1 MFEFP
6 RAVTRT
12 AAAGMVSTIDHAA
25 TAVGVDLLRRGGSA
39 ADAAVGAN
47 AVLAVTSP
55 HACGPGGDVWAL
67 VHDSSGPPVAL
78 NAAGFAGSGAD
89 AARLRARGLDRIP
102 LRGHVSSVTVPGAVD
117 GWLALHR
124 RFGRLPLAEVLAEA
138 IRMAA
143 DGFSASP
150 HLAERASEVAGVEG
164 NTDIA
169 AGLRPGQIV
178 RRPGTARA
186 LRAVIEQGRG
196 GFYGGEFGQALL
208 ELGGGE
214 YSPADLDTPV
224 ARWVEPVRV
233 SAFGCDLW
241 TVPPP
246 SQGYLTLASAWIA
259 DGLDFGAAAAA
270 TPGGAVDFG
279 APPAAASVAARRLPA
294 GGVAD
299 LAAVSASAAA
309 TPAATPGGA
318 VGSGAPPVSADGR
331 WAHLLVEAASM
342 AAYDRHRVL
351 HEGAEGRVLVH
362 EARLA
367 PRRAA
372 IDPARAANVI
382 PPSALTAPG
391 DPAPGGAP
399 SAPAPGGA
407 PSDPAPA
414 APAPGG
420 APSAPA
426 PDPGDT
432 TYLCAVDADRM
443 GVSLINSNASG
454 FGAHLV
460 AGATGIFLH
469 DRGIGFSLEP
479 GHPALYAPGR
489 RPPHTLAP
497 ALVTRPDG
505 ALRMVLGAMGGDSQ
519 PQILLQLLH
528 RILELGQS
536 PGRAVSAGRWVL
548 APDDGADG
556 FSTWLPGR
564 GRKVLIED
572 PASGWAPELAALGHA
587 VGESPPGAGFGHAH
601 VIEVTADGA
610 LAGAADPRSLIGAA
624 AGL

>member
-1 MFEFP
+1 MSNLP
-6 RAVTRT
+6 RTVTRT

-89 AARLRARGLDRIP
+89 AARLRAQGFDRIP
-102 LRGHVSSVTVPGAVD
+102 LRGHIASVTVPGAVD

-143 DGFSASP
+143 DGFAASP
-150 HLAERASEVAGVEG
+150 HLAERASEVAGVAG

-169 AGLRPGQIV
+169 ADLRPGQIV

-186 LRAVIEQGRG
+186 LEAVAARGRD
-196 GFYGGEFGQALL
+196 GFYGGEFGRALL
-208 ELGGGE
+208 EFGAGE
-214 YSPADLDTPV
+214 YTPADLDIPI

-233 SAFGCDLW
+233 HAFGCDLW

-246 SQGYLTLASAWIA
+246 SQGYLTLSSAWIA
-259 DGLDFGAAAAA
+259 DGLDF
-270 TPGGAVDFG
+270 D
-279 APPAAASVAARRLPA
+279 APLANGSDSSPSAPADSLDSDDTTA
-294 GGVAD
+294 
-299 LAAVSASAAA
+299 
-309 TPAATPGGA
+309 
-318 VGSGAPPVSADGR
+318 ADGR

-351 HEGAEGRVLVH
+351 HEGAEGRILVH

-367 PRRAA
+367 PRRDA
-372 IDPARAANVI
+372 IDPARAANVAV
-382 PPSALTAPG
+382 PAALDTAI
-391 DPAPGGAP
+391 APGGA
-399 SAPAPGGA
+399 AFADPGRPIG
-407 PSDPAPA
+407 DA
-414 APAPGG
+414 AV
-420 APSAPA
+420 S
-426 PDPGDT
+426 GDT

-469 DRGIGFSLEP
+469 DRGIGFSLDP

-505 ALRMVLGAMGGDSQ
+505 ALRMVLGTMGGDSQ
-519 PQILLQLLH
+519 PQLLLQLLH
-528 RILELGQS
+528 RILRLGQS
-536 PGRAVSAGRWVL
+536 PGQAVSAGRWML

-572 PASGWAPELAALGHA
+572 PASGWAAELAALGHTA
-587 VGESPPGAGFGHAH
+587 EEAPPGAGFGHAH

-610 LAGAADPRSLIGAA
+610 LAGAADPRSLTGAA